1 MRFGRENTA
10 GRERLIISVIIVAAA
25 VIRIIYIIQLH
36 SSDLEW
42 ILPLDMHFYRELA
55 AEISR
60 GGMPLS
66 GGLTFNPLYPV
77 FLAAVFRLAGS
88 SLLVPRIIQSIL
100 GVLTV
105 CLIYIAGK
113 EVAVS
118 GNRSRAGIAA
128 AALALFYPQFLLY
141 EGSFLATSL
150 VTLLLT
156 ASFLTALRLDRDI
169 KGGRPA
175 SGNFLRRGALLGV
188 ILGAGSLGR
197 PNLFLLLIPAAAV
210 WFFFRNGSGKRAR
223 LASAGALLGA
233 AAVLLV
239 PAIYNG
245 ARTGRFV
252 PVTSHGGINLYIGN
266 RIEGGGVYKPP
277 PGMRMD
283 MRGLVEDAR
292 NRASELTGRE
302 MTDQEASG
310 YWISRALDNISERPG
325 GAAKLLL
332 RKFALFWNRAE
343 IPDVIDISL
352 YREECPVM
360 KILFIPFSLISALA
374 LAGLIAVYITGRNR
388 GVFTLYIGAAVVSV
402 IIFFVNSR
410 YRIPSVPVMI
420 LSGAV
425 FIDMVTD
432 RMERKRWKEG
442 IITLCA
448 LPVIFFGFV
457 NRNMIEVNRSAMY
470 TFMGNEYM
478 ERGMEEKGREM
489 FERAYRMDPGSAE
502 TRINYAR
509 VLVRRGDPA
518 AAAELYGSVFSSFP
532 DFPRLAIEYG
542 AALLETGRVERA
554 QQLFRWAYR
563 NRPTA
568 EKVMACRYLSRIA
581 FAEGDRD
588 QAASWIRRALELV
601 PGNRELEEI
610 LNRLETP

>member
-1 MRFGRENTA
+1 MQSGNENTA
-10 GRERLIISVIIVAAA
+10 GRETLIISVILVLAAA
-25 VIRIIYIIQLH
+25 VRVIYLIQLH

-42 ILPLDMHFYRELA
+42 ILPLDMNFYRELA
-55 AEISR
+55 AQISQGR
-60 GGMPLS
+60 MPVS
-66 GGLTFNPLYPV
+66 GGLTFNPLYPL
-77 FLAAVFRLAGS
+77 FLATVYRVAGS
-88 SLLVPRIIQSIL
+88 SLLAPRIVQSIL

-105 CLIYIAGK
+105 YLIYLAGR
-113 EVAVS
+113 EVAIS
-118 GNRSRAGIAA
+118 GNRRRTGIVA
-128 AALALFYPQFLLY
+128 AALAIFYPQFLLY

-150 VTLLLT
+150 VTFLVA
-156 ASFLTALRLDRDI
+156 ASFLISLRLDRDI
-169 KGGRPA
+169 TGSNSVSR
-175 SGNFLRRGALLGV
+175 NFLWRGALLGV

-197 PNLFLLLIPAAAV
+197 PNLFLLLIPAAVV
-210 WFFFRNGSGKRAR
+210 WFFFRNGSGKNAR

-233 AAVLLV
+233 AAILLI
-239 PAIYNG
+239 PAVYNG
-245 ARTGRFV
+245 VRTGRFI
-252 PVTSHGGINLYIGN
+252 PATSHGGINFYIGN

-310 YWISRALDNISERPG
+310 YWFSRAMADISENP
-325 GAAKLLL
+325 GAAVNLFL
-332 RKFALFWNRAE
+332 RKFALFWNHSE
-343 IPDVIDISL
+343 IPDVIDISF

-360 KILFIPFSLISALA
+360 KILFMPFSLISALA
-374 LAGLIAVYITGRNR
+374 LAGLIAVYITGRYR
-388 GVFTLYIGAAVVSV
+388 GIFTLYIGAAVVSI

-425 FIDMVTD
+425 FIDMVID

-442 IITLCA
+442 VLTLCA
-448 LPVIFFGFV
+448 LPVILFGFV
-457 NRNMIEVNRSAMY
+457 NRDMVEVNRSAMY

-489 FERAYRMDPGSAE
+489 FERAYRMDPGSVE
-502 TRINYAR
+502 TRVNYAR
-509 VLVRRGDPA
+509 VLVREGDPA
-518 AAAELYGSVFSSFP
+518 AAAELYGSAFSSFP

-542 AALLETGRVERA
+542 AALLETGHTERA
-554 QQLFRWAYR
+554 EQLFRWAYR

-581 FAEGDRD
+581 FASGDRD
-588 QAASWIRRALELV
+588 QAAAWIRRALELV
-601 PGNRELEEI
+601 PGNRELVEI